1 MQNFYIKKINLIKK
15 NMEVKNWVLK
25 YQKFIG
31 SNNLELQKIFKWL
44 KKSKIQKIPHKKSED
59 LLTLVDVYIL
69 EWVG

>member
-1 MQNFYIKKINLIKK
+1 
-15 NMEVKNWVLK
+15 MEVKNWVLK

-31 SNNLELQKIFKWL
+31 SNILELQKIFKWL